1 MKKGLFAGVGAVVII
16 GAGYAGLIYYQGM
29 FFDQEAAASLYKF
42 TEKNPNLRLEMKELG
57 RTFDSRSVEVFVL
70 PKDPLLELPSPLL

>member
-1 MKKGLFAGVGAVVII
+1 
-16 GAGYAGLIYYQGM
+16 M

-57 RTFDSRSVEVFVL
+57 RTFDSRSVEGFVL
-70 PKDPLLELPSPLL
+70 PKYPLLELPSPLR